1 MPRFEWLDDEQLI
14 QDRMYSEVPA
24 ATRELLDQ
32 VRQIDGGLPLLRFLA
47 ANSNKLM
54 SIDDIAYHLDRP
66 LTQVGGSLAA
76 LVKIDVARWLDFA
89 GHAFFGLTANVDQR
103 SLVNALVDWQA
114 QWQERVARIE
124 QVLEGMPQTQM
135 PADAASLAGSGD

>member
-89 GHAFFGLTANVDQR
+89 GHAFFGLTANVDR
-103 SLVNALVDWQA
+103 RKRVDSLVEWQA
-114 QWQERVARIE
+114 QWHQRVARIE
-124 QVLEGMPQTQM
+124 QVLNGPPEERQPGN
-135 PADAASLAGSGD
+135 AARLARSGD